1 MSITYESILKA
12 NECIKTLPVKGK
24 EYATVSERI
33 NAFRTLCPNGTI
45 ETDIMSHTADLDGS
59 MVVIMKATV
68 KDEDGFTLSTGH
80 AYEKESS
87 SYINKTSYIENCET
101 SAIGRAL
108 GSLGLGIEAGL
119 ASAEEMANAINQQ
132 MNGPEVE
139 EIKEKKITKAHRQA
153 LEMKASDLNVEMA
166 AILKR
171 YNVDSIEELTEAHY
185 GMAMNSLMATQ
196 RKLEKEAK
204 SGK

>member
-1 MSITYESILKA
+1 MAITYESILKA
-12 NECIKTLPVKGK
+12 NECIKTLPVKGR

-33 NAFRTLCPNGTI
+33 NAFRTMCPNGAI
-45 ETDIMSHTADLDGS
+45 ETDIVEHTADLDGA
-59 MVVIMKATV
+59 MVVTMKATV
-68 KDEDGFTLSTGH
+68 RDETGFIIATGH

-139 EIKEKKITKAHRQA
+139 ELKDKKITKTHRQA
-153 LEMKASDLNVEMA
+153 LEMKAKDVDVDIS
-166 AILKR
+166 AILRR
-171 YNVDSIEELTEAHY
+171 YEVDSIEELTEAHY

-196 RKLEKEAK
+196 RMLERKK
-204 SGK
+204 NGK